1 MSPNKFQGTRG
12 RRSVNF
18 DSKSIKD
25 GLEDIYKNIN
35 NNQNKD
41 DNEEQQQQ
49 NAVGSPF
56 YVNSMT
62 TESIINS
69 NSGDLVSTRYVF

>member
-1 MSPNKFQGTRG
+1 M
-12 RRSVNF
+12 
-18 DSKSIKD
+18 
-25 GLEDIYKNIN
+25 EDIYKNIN
-35 NNQNKD
+35 NNRNKD

-56 YVNSMT
+56 YVDSMT

-69 NSGDLVSTRYVF
+69 NSGELVSTRYIFFKVTPNFFQSKINE